1 MKIFL
6 IGYMASGKSV
16 VGEQLAQLLNYRFV
30 DTDQWIEARSCKTIP
45 QIFTEDGEASFRAKE
60 KECLEFLMDQE
71 NLVVA
76 TGGGTPSFHQAM
88 ELMNELGETV
98 YLKANLQTLS
108 ARLWDEKS
116 DRPKLNQCQSREQ
129 LMDFISEHMSQ
140 RKMVYEQCKHIVSV
154 DDQSIEQIAKKIK
167 SLLI

>member
-1 MKIFL
+1 
-6 IGYMASGKSV
+6 MASGKSV

-45 QIFTEDGEASFRAKE
+45 QIFFEEGEASFRTKE
-60 KECLEFLMDQE
+60 KECLEFLMDQAY
-71 NLVVA
+71 LVIA
-76 TGGGTPSFHQAM
+76 SGGGTPCFHQAM

-116 DRPKLNQCQSREQ
+116 DRPKLNSCQSREQ
-129 LMDFISEHMSQ
+129 LRDFISEHLSQ
-140 RKMVYEQCKHIVSV
+140 REVVYEQCKHIVSV
-154 DDQSIEQIAKKIK
+154 DDQSVEMIVKEIK
-167 SLLI
+167 SVLV

>member
-6 IGYMASGKSV
+6 VGYMASGKSV

-30 DTDQWIEARSCKTIP
+30 DTDLWIEARSCKTIP
-45 QIFTEDGEASFRAKE
+45 QIFTEDGEDNFRAKE

-76 TGGGTPSFHQAM
+76 TGGGTPCYHQAM
-88 ELMNELGETV
+88 EFMSELGETV
-98 YLKANLQTLS
+98 YLKANLQTLA

-116 DRPKLNQCQSREQ
+116 DRPKLNSCKSREQ
-129 LMDFISEHMSQ
+129 LMDFISEHLFQ
-140 RKMVYEQCKHIVSV
+140 REMVYEKCIHSVSV
-154 DDQSIEQIAKKIK
+154 DGKSVEQIAQEIK
-167 SLLI
+167 YLLI